1 MFNYVMSHVVL
12 FQKQSSRA
20 EVLCKYQENFRFSFI
35 ETILLH
41 GCSPV
46 NSLHICRASFS
57 KFQSSS
63 GDMCALRE
71 PLGNIMRELF
81 YYYYLLW
88 SFFAFCS
95 KSIFPKNWIFF
106 CVLVEENQEAF
117 SEKCS
122 LKLGSHGGDKLHR
135 PPSWPEINVVGTIKD
150 LSASFHR
157 RRWIGPWISK
167 SFDIQRPGSSPNH
180 VMPEKM

>member
-1 MFNYVMSHVVL
+1 MSHVAF
-12 FQKQSSRA
+12 FQKQSPRA
-20 EVLCKYQENFRFSFI
+20 EAICKYQENFRFSFI
-35 ETILLH
+35 ETLLLH

-88 SFFAFCS
+88 SFFVFCS
-95 KSIFPKNWIFF
+95 KSIFPKYWIFF
-106 CVLVEENQEAF
+106 AFWWKKIRRHLVKSVLL
-117 SEKCS
+117 S
-122 LKLGSHGGDKLHR
+122 LVPTAVISSIARLRG
-135 PPSWPEINVVGTIKD
+135 
-150 LSASFHR
+150 R
-157 RRWIGPWISK
+157 R
-167 SFDIQRPGSSPNH
+167 
-180 VMPEKM
+180 